1 MNGYTDIPADA
12 MSLRVPPHS
21 VEAEQSVMGALLIDN
36 AVWDRASRLVGA
48 DFYRREHKLIFAA
61 IGKLVNA
68 GKPADVV
75 TVFEEL
81 ASLGQAD
88 ECGGLG
94 YLNSLA
100 QSVPSA
106 AHMRRYAEIVHE
118 RAVLRRVISTA
129 DEAQKLA
136 WDSRDAVDTIDRI
149 TTMFGEL
156 QRHQVRKAPRQIGE
170 LVLPRTE
177 HYEALATGGVQAGWR
192 THISVLTHKLSGGMR
207 PGGVYVLAAR
217 PAVGK
222 SSFAAELGINF
233 GLDGLPALFL
243 SQEMGDAE
251 VTDRAVA
258 TVGRVSYTSLQTGQV
273 TDDGWGRI
281 AEAADRLSKVPF
293 YIDDQPA
300 LTLREIRAKAKSVKG
315 LKVLVIDYL
324 QLTASSRKD
333 GNRNA
338 EIEEV
343 SRGLKA
349 LAKEL
354 GIAVIVL
361 SQLNREVDKRPG
373 KRPQL
378 SDLRDSGAIEQDA
391 DVILFLWP
399 VREHPERGV
408 KVIGLDIAKNR
419 QGPTGSLALEFHGDT
434 QRWTASHESL
444 DATNPATNRSKAF
457 E

>member
-1 MNGYTDIPADA
+1 MSARDDIPADGEG
-12 MSLRVPPHS
+12 LRVPPHS
-21 VEAEQSVMGALLIDN
+21 VEAEHSVLGGILIDN
-36 AVWDRASRLVGA
+36 AVWERASDRLTEK
-48 DFYRREHKLIFAA
+48 DFYRHEHKLIFAA

-75 TVFEEL
+75 TVFDEL
-81 ASLGQAD
+81 ESQGQAK
-88 ECGGLG
+88 ECGGLD

-106 AHMRRYAEIVHE
+106 ANMRRYAEIVHE
-118 RAVLRRVISTA
+118 RALLRRVISTA

-136 WDSRDAVDTIDRI
+136 WGSRDAVDTIDRI

-156 QRHQVRKAPRQIGE
+156 QRHQVRKTPRQIGE

-177 HYEALATGGVQAGWR
+177 HYEALANGDVQAGWR
-192 THISVLTHKLSGGMR
+192 TRIPALTHKLSGGMR

-233 GLDGLPALFL
+233 GLDGLPTLFL

-258 TVGRVSYTSLQTGQV
+258 NVGRVSYTSLQTGQV
-273 TDDGWGRI
+273 TEDGWGRI
-281 AEAADRLSKVPF
+281 VEAADRLSKVPF

-300 LTLREIRAKAKSVKG
+300 LTLRDIRTKAKSVKG
-315 LKVLVIDYL
+315 LKVLTLDYL

-391 DVILFLWP
+391 DVVLLMWP
-399 VREHPERGV
+399 VREHQDKGV

-419 QGPTGSLALEFHGDT
+419 QGPTGSLTLEFHGDT
-434 QRWTASHESL
+434 QRWSESIEPL
-444 DATNPATNRSKAF
+444 ESTNPTTKHKAF